1 MQIIRE
7 IVNTLPSGTYAPF
20 IAFLLMFL
28 VGSLSSFALLNHMVA
43 RLRGNN

>member
-20 IAFLLMFL
+20 IAFLLLFVMA
-28 VGSLSSFALLNHMVA
+28 SLSSFALLTHMVA